1 VRIEIVQNHV
11 AVLIL
16 DQQLRVWNWKSGQI
30 VLDITPKS
38 IQSVS
43 LLPENRILLATAF
56 ADDFAAEAIPNG
68 LGNCP
73 ALVMYDLEHASTAQQ
88 QGIAATPIAVFALEL
103 GHYIIPTYLALHYC
117 HSIHPYSREAAVP
130 FFSAP
135 AHHLIALHANG
146 MLGASDDRRIALGQ
160 VLLIP
165 MVKLMSQIGGTAA
178 DTPTRY
184 IPWNNWGSIGTRRV
198 PDPIS
203 QGYFQNA
210 LSGSRFIPRPH
221 TGDLVDIWDFSLSGV
236 ALEGCDRESLP
247 CVQKQLALPSHIT
260 GRVVAMLSEDA
271 IVICE
276 SRLNEERVYLLFF

>member
-1 VRIEIVQNHV
+1 
-11 AVLIL
+11 
-16 DQQLRVWNWKSGQI
+16 
-30 VLDITPKS
+30 
-38 IQSVS
+38 
-43 LLPENRILLATAF
+43 
-56 ADDFAAEAIPNG
+56 
-68 LGNCP
+68 
-73 ALVMYDLEHASTAQQ
+73 MYDLERTSAAQQ
-88 QGIAATPIAVFALEL
+88 QGVAATPIAVFALEL

-117 HSIHPYSREAAVP
+117 HSTYPYSREAAVP

-146 MLGASDDRRIALGQ
+146 MLGATDDRRIVLGQ

-165 MVKLMSQIGGTAA
+165 TVKLTSHVGATAA

-184 IPWNNWGSIGTRRV
+184 IPWNDWGSIGTRRV

-221 TGDLVDIWDFSLSGV
+221 TGDLVDIWDFGV
-236 ALEGCDRESLP
+236 APERCDHESLP

-276 SRLNEERVYLLFF
+276 ARSLYRSADLCSLPPSVTCE